1 MTIRIATNDDV
12 EWLADIAEE
21 CYPVKID
28 KEASIAWGKE
38 RIGKDNRVIALRG
51 EHSIVIAFVC
61 TYFWRP
67 GYVSLETQMF
77 CGRRTRQGTLE
88 SLQLLKILND
98 IRKELGYNALIINT
112 SITDLLP
119 FAKRLGAKRLGQSY
133 VLGEFV

>member
-1 MTIRIATNDDV
+1 MIRIATNDDV

-28 KEASIAWGKE
+28 KEASLAWL
-38 RIGKDNRVIALRG
+38 RNNIGKNNRVIALKG
-51 EHSIVIAFVC
+51 EHSAVLAFVC
-61 TYFWRP
+61 TFFWRP

-88 SLQLLKILND
+88 SLQLLKFLDD

-119 FAKRLGAKRLGQSY
+119 FAKRLGAKLLGQSY
-133 VLGEFV
+133 ILGD